1 MEYIFKDGR
10 DARQRLKDKL
20 LNINFSRPSANKA
33 FLGTFLILLA
43 AIPLTVFVAMQKQS
57 IRNQA
62 ATDTTSNQRLEKPIP
77 PRGYI
82 VEFKTSP
89 ISSDLKSLSSEN
101 KETVRNT
108 FNLRKAQIL
117 SEHESARKD
126 ILAKLGKTAFDF
138 SKDIK
143 GDKKVKIIGEFTNA
157 FNGIALDID
166 DNQVNKLKTSSFVK
180 AVYPNNSVKV
190 NLNESV
196 PLIGADK
203 VWQLKDSNGVNL
215 TGKGV
220 NIAILDTGIDY
231 THPDLG
237 NTIIDE
243 RPFTKI
249 TSSPF
254 TTYSDSDQSISYN
267 QNRMAY
273 ASGDD
278 VISIYSF
285 ATGQTLRLNLGT
297 TGLSYPRVYSLRLSG
312 DNIFYMST
320 AYDGDG
326 LYMKNIVNG
335 RLTKISDMGILDD
348 HYVTAGRYGVSNGK
362 LIYERQTGTKDI
374 SGNTLFNIYSY
385 DIANNTETK
394 LLDDSTCLRYP
405 RVDGDNFAYTEGSSP
420 ICYEKAIIYNTVTNQ
435 KKEINPVAIGP
446 INDFKGDLIL
456 YRSCCVANVYYLY
469 NINTGE
475 SKELSYS
482 VPSFPSSFSGQ
493 SNWTITF
500 GYNLQKG
507 LIGDGVVFFKKDE
520 RTNKVI
526 AYDLET
532 NRYAQI
538 NLKIPA
544 GVIDGEGKKICFTSH
559 FDFQIYCHDYD
570 KNYGYPLPTQMYNQK
585 VIGGYNFID
594 LNTDGLDDHGHGTH
608 VAAIAA
614 GNGVLKGVAPDANL
628 IAYKVLN
635 SYGSGYLSTII
646 SAVDTAI
653 QTRFDTDSANDIDVI
668 NLSLG
673 AYCGSTGDQYSDYC
687 GPNDPLSTAVD
698 NAAGNGIVVAVAAG
712 NGGRYGDLI
721 SSPGTASKA
730 ITAGAVDK
738 LKKIA
743 EFSSKGPVIWR
754 GVDLKKPDV
763 VAPGVSICSAE
774 LFGLVYPDNRCL
786 DDKHI
791 SLNGT
796 SMATPHVAG
805 LAALVIQAHP
815 DWTVEQI
822 KQAIKD
828 SAQNIG
834 YDYNTA
840 GAGMIDGA
848 KLFNI
853 VPPEPKKLTLTPIKD
868 AYVSQSNANTN
879 FGTGSTLRVDNTPKQ
894 ISYIGFD
901 LRTLKDKKI
910 ISAKLVLKVGQV
922 KSNVISQNFNLKHV
936 IQADWQEKKVT
947 YTKRLPLASGS
958 LNTFKGK
965 KTGEMIEID
974 VKEVVNLYKGTK
986 ESFAITTSGK
996 DVLIVRSK
1004 ESASNK
1010 PKLIVEYE

>member
-1 MEYIFKDGR
+1 MEYVFKDGR
-10 DARQRLKDKL
+10 DIRQRLKDKL
-20 LNINFSRPSANKA
+20 QNINFSRPSANKA

-43 AIPLTVFVAMQKQS
+43 AIPLTVFVAIQKQS

-62 ATDTTSNQRLEKPIP
+62 ATDTTPNQRLEKPIP

-82 VEFKTSP
+82 VEFKTVP
-89 ISSDLKSLSSEN
+89 IASDLKALSSEG
-101 KETVRNT
+101 KETIRNT
-108 FNLRKAQIL
+108 FTLQKSQIL

-166 DNQVNKLKTSSFVK
+166 DREVNKLKSSPFVK
-180 AVYPNNSVKV
+180 AVYPNNSVSI
-190 NLNESV
+190 NLNDSV

-203 VWQLKDSNGVNL
+203 VWQLKDSSGVNL

-237 NTIIDE
+237 NTRIDE
-243 RPFTKI
+243 RPFSKI
-249 TSSPF
+249 TNSPF
-254 TTYSDSDQSISYN
+254 TTYSESDQSISYN
-267 QNRMAY
+267 QKRVAY

-278 VISIYSF
+278 AVSIYSF
-285 ATGQTLRLNLGT
+285 QTGQTLRLNLGT
-297 TGLSYPRVYSLRLSG
+297 TGLSYPRVYSLTLSG
-312 DNIFYMST
+312 DTLFYMST
-320 AYDGDG
+320 AFDGNG
-326 LYMKNIVNG
+326 LYMKNITNG

-374 SGNTLFNIYSY
+374 EGNTLFNIYSY
-385 DIANNTETK
+385 NITSGTEVK

-405 RVDGDNFAYTEGSSP
+405 KVYGDNFIYTDGASK
-420 ICYEKAIIYNTVTNQ
+420 ICYEKAIVYNTVTNQ
-435 KKEINPVAIGP
+435 KKEVSPVAIGP
-446 INDFKGDLIL
+446 VNDFKGDLIL
-456 YRSCCVANVYYLY
+456 YRSCCTANVYYLY

-475 SKELSYS
+475 SKKLSYS
-482 VPSFPSSFSGQ
+482 VPSFPSSFSAQGD
-493 SNWTITF
+493 WTVTF

-507 LIGDGVVFFKKDE
+507 LIGDGVVFFKKDDSS
-520 RTNKVI
+520 NKVI

-538 NLKIPA
+538 NLKIPS
-544 GVIDGEGKKICFTSH
+544 GVIDGEGKKVCFTSN

-585 VIGGYNFID
+585 VIGGYNFVD
-594 LNTDGLDDHGHGTH
+594 LNTDALDDQGHGTH
-608 VAAIAA
+608 VAEIAA

-646 SAVDTAI
+646 SAIDTAI
-653 QTRFDTDSANDIDVI
+653 GTRFDQDNTNDIDVI

-698 NAAGNGIVVAVAAG
+698 NAAKSGIVVAVAAG

-730 ITAGAVDK
+730 ITVGAIDK
-738 LKKIA
+738 SKKIA
-743 EFSSKGPVIWR
+743 DFSSKGPVIWR
-754 GVDLKKPDV
+754 GIDLKKPDI

-774 LFGLVYPDNRCL
+774 LFGLVYLDNRCI
-786 DDKHI
+786 DDSHI

-796 SMATPHVAG
+796 SMATPYAAG

-815 DWTVEQI
+815 DWKTEQI

-834 YDYNTA
+834 YDYNTQ
-840 GAGMIDGA
+840 GAGMVDA
-848 KLFNI
+848 NKLFNI
-853 VPPEPKKLTLTPIKD
+853 IAPTPKKITLIPIKD
-868 AYVSQSNANTN
+868 AYISQNNANTN

-894 ISYIGFD
+894 ISYLGFD
-901 LRTLKDKKI
+901 LRSLKDKKI

-922 KSNVISQNFNLKHV
+922 SSNVSSQTFNLKHV

-947 YTKRLPLASGS
+947 YANRLPLASGK

-965 KTGEMIEID
+965 NTGETIEIN
-974 VKEVVNLYKGTK
+974 VKEVISLYKGTR
-986 ESFAITTSGK
+986 ESFAITTSSK
-996 DVLIVRSK
+996 DALIVRSK

>member
-1 MEYIFKDGR
+1 MEYVFKDGR
-10 DARQRLKDKL
+10 DIRQRLKDKL

-43 AIPLTVFVAMQKQS
+43 VIPLTVFVAMQKQS

-62 ATDTTSNQRLEKPIP
+62 ATDQKSNQRLEKPIP
-77 PRGYI
+77 PKGYI
-82 VEFKTSP
+82 IEFKNSP
-89 ISSDLKSLSSEN
+89 IVSDLKALSSN
-101 KETVRNT
+101 KETLINT
-108 FNLRKAQIL
+108 FNIKKSQIL
-117 SEHESARKD
+117 SEHELAKQD
-126 ILAKLGKTAFDF
+126 ILAKLGKTSFDF

-143 GDKKVKIIGEFTNA
+143 GDKKVKIIGEFTNV

-166 DNQVNKLKTSSFVK
+166 DREVNKLKSSPFVK

-203 VWQLKDSNGVNL
+203 VWQLKDSSGINL

-237 NTIIDE
+237 NTRIDE

-249 TSSPF
+249 TSLPF
-254 TTYSDSDQSISYN
+254 TTYSESDQSISYN
-267 QNRMAY
+267 QKRVAY

-285 ATGQTLRLNLGT
+285 ETGQTLRLNLGT
-297 TGLSYPRVYSLRLSG
+297 TGLSYPRVYNLRLFG

-320 AYDGDG
+320 AFDGDG

-335 RLTKISDMGILDD
+335 KLTKISDMGILDD
-348 HYVTAGRYGVSNGK
+348 HYVTAGRYGVSNGQ

-374 SGNTLFNIYSY
+374 KGYALFNIYSY
-385 DIANNTETK
+385 NITSGIETK

-405 RVDGDNFAYTEGSSP
+405 RVDGDNFAYTEDVTGL
-420 ICYEKAIIYNTVTNQ
+420 CYEKAVIYNMITNQ
-435 KKEINPVAIGP
+435 KKEISPVAIGP

-475 SKELSYS
+475 SKKLSYS
-482 VPSFPSSFSGQ
+482 LPSSSSSFSAQGD
-493 SNWTITF
+493 WTATF

-507 LIGDGVVFFKKDE
+507 LIGDGVIFFKKDE
-520 RTNKVI
+520 YTNKVI

-532 NRYAQI
+532 NRYAQL

-544 GVIDGEGKKICFTSH
+544 GVIDGEGKKVCFTSS
-559 FDFQIYCHDYD
+559 FDLQIYCHDYD
-570 KNYGYPLPTQMYNQK
+570 KSYDYPLPSQIYNQK
-585 VIGGYNFID
+585 VIGGYNFVD
-594 LNTDGLDDHGHGTH
+594 LNTDSLDDHGHGTH

-614 GNGVLKGVAPDANL
+614 GNGALKGVAPDANL

-635 SYGSGYLSTII
+635 SYGSGYLSIII
-646 SAVDTAI
+646 SAIDSAI
-653 QTRFDTDSANDIDVI
+653 STRFDEDSSNDIDVI

-673 AYCGSTGDQYSDYC
+673 TYCGSTGSEYSDYC
-687 GPNDPLSTAVD
+687 GPSDPLSTAVD
-698 NAAGNGIVVAVAAG
+698 NAVESGIVVAAAAG
-712 NGGRYGDLI
+712 NGGRYKDLI
-721 SSPGTASKA
+721 SSPGTATKA
-730 ITAGAVDK
+730 ITVGAIDK

-743 EFSSKGPVIWR
+743 DFSSRGPVIWK
-754 GVDLKKPDV
+754 GVNLKKPDI

-774 LFGLVYPDNRCL
+774 LFGLVYLDNRCI

-815 DWTVEQI
+815 DWNTEQI
-822 KQAIKD
+822 KKAIKD

-834 YDYNTA
+834 YDYNTQ
-840 GAGMIDGA
+840 GAGVVNA
-848 KLFNI
+848 NKLFNVI
-853 VPPEPKKLTLTPIKD
+853 SPEPKKITLVPIKD
-868 AYVSQSNANTN
+868 AYVSQNNANTN
-879 FGTGSTLRVDNTPKQ
+879 FGTKSTLRVDNTPKQ
-894 ISYIGFD
+894 ISYLGFD

-922 KSNVISQNFNLKHV
+922 SSNIISQTFNLKHV

-947 YTKRLPLASGS
+947 YAKRLPLASGKLS
-958 LNTFKGK
+958 TFKGK
-965 KTGEMIEID
+965 KTGETIEID

-986 ESFAITTSGK
+986 ESFAITTSSK
-996 DVLIVRSK
+996 DALIFRSK